1 LALNRSS
8 AAHIIRCLQE
18 YGELWSHMPSAGSRF
33 MKSQKQH
40 RYVSRRGPFAQPPD
54 PAVAR
59 ALDIAENEGWPAS
72 ATRVGMPLAVRRAS
86 SACSIPIAFL
96 R

>member
-1 LALNRSS
+1 LALNRSF
-8 AAHIIRCLQE
+8 AAHIIRCLQQ
-18 YGELWSHMPSAGSRF
+18 YGELWSHIPSAGSRF

-59 ALDIAENEGWPAS
+59 ALDIAENEGWPAGETRFDMLRRS
-72 ATRVGMPLAVRRAS
+72 AIDRVHSLMHA
-86 SACSIPIAFL
+86 
-96 R
+96 